1 MGCVRKLLGEY
12 QPWDDTVQQCE
23 VDRCCFADR
32 FYAPKPIVIGDD
44 SRSLSQVTIILA
56 SSVVQCGEAF

>member
-1 MGCVRKLLGEY
+1 MYMC
-12 QPWDDTVQQCE
+12 
-23 VDRCCFADR
+23 VDRFCALSAYLCVC
-32 FYAPKPIVIGDD
+32 VIGDD

>member
-1 MGCVRKLLGEY
+1 VGS
-12 QPWDDTVQQCE
+12 
-23 VDRCCFADR
+23 
-32 FYAPKPIVIGDD
+32 VIGDD